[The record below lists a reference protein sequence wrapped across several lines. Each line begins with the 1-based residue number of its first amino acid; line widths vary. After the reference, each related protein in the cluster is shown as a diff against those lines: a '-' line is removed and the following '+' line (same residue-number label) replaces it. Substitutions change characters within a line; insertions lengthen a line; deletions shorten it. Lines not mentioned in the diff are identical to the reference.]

1 MIKKEKIIKNF
12 DKKFNKCNLKNIQ
25 LIKEQLKIY
34 INNPEFIN
42 QYINTLKDIIQ
53 ILFKYLIEGDKTNNN
68 EIISTF
74 VELKILNDIFYIE
87 KLSDY
92 KITSQIIQSLSFFLV
107 NLKNNKSCLYY
118 FFSNNF
124 INNIITI
131 EIENFDDEFY
141 SYYINFLKSLSMRID
156 NEIILFLYN
165 PELNSF
171 PLVEY
176 AFKFYNNSNPMIST
190 VSLNIMVQIFHV
202 RKNEIIKYFCKL
214 PGINFFIFIINHCKD
229 LIINLMNKFDD
240 CYLYDDLIDYLF
252 YINDLL
258 DLNINEINYIIIN
271 TFFNLIIFPIII
283 ENIMN
288 KNKIK
293 ETLMIIIMLFFN
305 IKNETFNNI
314 FLYILFNDK
323 FCDYS
328 LKIRIKNI
336 KYYFFSWKEEKNNNF
351 NFLNFIDKN
360 FSKEFIL
367 SFLNDESLIY
377 SKSNL
382 SEKCKFSN
390 DLKNIK
396 NEIED
401 LEKNLNKIEY
411 EDVFNIVFK
420 NIDKN
425 EIKEMNDYH
434 NFLSF
439 ITGINVGFSYEKK
452 NKIYYEN
459 SFLFKF
465 KEFIL
470 NKETNKINNLIKKSF
485 FNNFF
490 CLENEN
496 FSINNL
502 INILIFIIQNKI
514 NFSKCVLWEN
524 NLLIKVENNLKKK
537 CLFKIFTNV
546 FFDLNL
552 YENNF
557 ILKENFFIFD
567 NAFFN
572 ELKIS
577 SLLKNDYILNENL
590 IKKFFELINNFN
602 YIFSINFDKCLLIIK
617 NIFNLFV
624 VNNNKNIKILLINEI
639 NSIYKNNIENFFQN
653 KKFNENLIIINLI
666 FYSKNICLNDNKI
679 ENELNNINNLLININ
694 EKNKQIEQTYLIFLI
709 TLINILQEFLF
720 YKNFEKNPFFILC
733 LNRYYNINLIN
744 KYFSNNF
751 QIFIFENIFLMF
763 DNIFFYFGEI
773 LDENI
778 IKFND
783 IHSLDNIKIKIKEE
797 KDKINLEICG
807 KKHILNKIK
816 ENNIKEFQ
824 TKLNLN
830 KEKYNEIINKK
841 YQKINIENYISDLII
856 NI

>member
-1 MIKKEKIIKNF
+1 MKKKEKPIKNI
-12 DKKFNKCNLKNIQ
+12 DKLFNKCNLKNIQ
-25 LIKEQLKIY
+25 LIKEQLQIY
-34 INNPEFIN
+34 VNNPEYIN

-87 KLSDY
+87 KLSEY

-107 NLKNNKSCLYY
+107 NLKNDKSCLYY
-118 FFSNNF
+118 ILSNF

-156 NEIILFLYN
+156 NDIILFLYN

-176 AFKFYNNSNPMIST
+176 AFKFYNNTNPMIST
-190 VSLNIMVQIFHV
+190 VSLNIMVQIFHI
-202 RKNEIIKYFCKL
+202 RKNEIIKYFLKL

-240 CYLYDDLIDYLF
+240 SYLYEDLIDYLF

-258 DLNINEINYIIIN
+258 DLNINEVNYVIIN
-271 TFFNLIIFPIII
+271 TFFNLIIFPVII

-314 FLYILFNDK
+314 FLYVLFNDK

-328 LKIRIKNI
+328 IKICIKNI
-336 KYYFFSWKEEKNNNF
+336 KYYFFSWKEEKNNN
-351 NFLNFIDKN
+351 NFDFLQFVDKN
-360 FSKEFIL
+360 YSKEFL
-367 SFLNDESLIY
+367 MSFLNDDSLIY

-382 SEKCKFSN
+382 SEKCKFSEN
-390 DLKNIK
+390 LKKIK
-396 NEIED
+396 NEIEI
-401 LEKNLNKIEY
+401 LMKEKNLNEIDFN
-411 EDVFNIVFK
+411 DVFNIVFK

-425 EIKEMNDYH
+425 EINEMNEYH

-439 ITGINVGFSYEKK
+439 ITGINVGFSYEKE

-470 NKETNKINNLIKKSF
+470 NENKKINNLIKKSF

-496 FSINNL
+496 FSINNM
-502 INILIFIIQNKI
+502 INILIYIIQNKI
-514 NFSKCVLWEN
+514 NFSKIVLWEN
-524 NLLIKVENNLKKK
+524 NLLMKIENNLKKK
-537 CLFKIFTNV
+537 CFFKIFTNV

-557 ILKENFFIFD
+557 ILKENYFIFD

-577 SLLKNDYILNENL
+577 SLLKNDYNLNENL
-590 IKKFFELINNFN
+590 IKKFFDLINNEN
-602 YIFSINFDKCLLIIK
+602 YIFSINFEKCLLIIK

-639 NSIYKNNIENFFQN
+639 NSFYKNNFENI
-653 KKFNENLIIINLI
+653 KKFNENFLIINLI
-666 FYSKNICLNDNKI
+666 FYSKNICLNDNNKI
-679 ENELNNINNLLININ
+679 ENDLNNINNLLININ
-694 EKNKQIEQTYLIFLI
+694 EKNKQIEQTFLIFLI

-733 LNRYYNINLIN
+733 LNRYYNINLII

-751 QIFIFENIFLMF
+751 QIFMFENIFLMF

-783 IHSLDNIKIKIKEE
+783 IQSLNNIKIKIKEE
-797 KDKINLEICG
+797 KEKINLEICA
-807 KKHILNKIK
+807 KKFIINKIN
-816 ENNIKEFQ
+816 ENNIKNFQ
-824 TKLNLN
+824 TKINLN
-830 KEKYNEIINKK
+830 KEKYNENLIKK
-841 YQKINIENYISDLII
+841 YQKTNIENFISDLII

>member
-1 MIKKEKIIKNF
+1 MKKKEKPIKHI
-12 DKKFNKCNLKNIQ
+12 DKLFNKCNLKNIQ
-25 LIKEQLKIY
+25 LIKEQLQIY
-34 INNPEFIN
+34 VNYPEYIN

-87 KLSDY
+87 KLSEY

-107 NLKNNKSCLYY
+107 NLKNDKSCLYY
-118 FFSNNF
+118 ILSNNF

-156 NEIILFLYN
+156 NDIILFLYN

-176 AFKFYNNSNPMIST
+176 AFKFYNNTNPMIST
-190 VSLNIMVQIFHV
+190 VSLNIMVQIFHI
-202 RKNEIIKYFCKL
+202 RKNEIIKYFLKL

-240 CYLYDDLIDYLF
+240 CYLYEDLIDYLF

-258 DLNINEINYIIIN
+258 DLNINEVNYVIIN
-271 TFFNLIIFPIII
+271 TFFNLIIFPVII

-305 IKNETFNNI
+305 IKNETFKNI
-314 FLYILFNDK
+314 FLYVLFNDK

-328 LKIRIKNI
+328 IKIRIKNI

-351 NFLNFIDKN
+351 DFLQFVDKN
-360 FSKEFIL
+360 YSKEFL
-367 SFLNDESLIY
+367 MSFLNDDSLIY

-382 SEKCKFSN
+382 SEKCKFSEN
-390 DLKNIK
+390 LKKIK
-396 NEIED
+396 NEIEI
-401 LEKNLNKIEY
+401 LMKEKNLNEIDFN
-411 EDVFNIVFK
+411 DVFNIVFK

-425 EIKEMNDYH
+425 EINEMNDYH

-439 ITGINVGFSYEKK
+439 ITGINVGFSYEKE

-470 NKETNKINNLIKKSF
+470 NENKKINNLIKKSF

-496 FSINNL
+496 FSINNM
-502 INILIFIIQNKI
+502 INILIYIIQNKI
-514 NFSKCVLWEN
+514 NFSKIVLWEN
-524 NLLIKVENNLKKK
+524 NLLIKIENNLKKK
-537 CLFKIFTNV
+537 CFFKIFTNV

-557 ILKENFFIFD
+557 ILKENYFIFD

-572 ELKIS
+572 ELKFS
-577 SLLKNDYILNENL
+577 SLLKNDYNLNENL
-590 IKKFFELINNFN
+590 IKKFFDLINNEN
-602 YIFSINFDKCLLIIK
+602 YIFSINFEKCLLIIK

-639 NSIYKNNIENFFQN
+639 NSIYKNNFENI
-653 KKFNENLIIINLI
+653 KKFNENFLIINLI
-666 FYSKNICLNDNKI
+666 FYSKNICLNDNNKI
-679 ENELNNINNLLININ
+679 ENDLNNINNLLININ
-694 EKNKQIEQTYLIFLI
+694 EKNKQIEQTFLLFLI

-733 LNRYYNINLIN
+733 LNRYYNINLII

-751 QIFIFENIFLMF
+751 QIFMFENIFLMF

-783 IHSLDNIKIKIKEE
+783 IQSLNNIKIKIKEE
-797 KDKINLEICG
+797 KEKINLEICA
-807 KKHILNKIK
+807 KKFIINKIN
-816 ENNIKEFQ
+816 ENNIKNFQ
-824 TKLNLN
+824 TKINLN
-830 KEKYNEIINKK
+830 KEKYNENLNKK
-841 YQKINIENYISDLII
+841 YQKTNIENFISDLII

>member
-1 MIKKEKIIKNF
+1 MKKKEKPIKNI
-12 DKKFNKCNLKNIQ
+12 DKLFNKCNLKNIQ
-25 LIKEQLKIY
+25 LIKEQLQIY
-34 INNPEFIN
+34 VNNPEYIN

-87 KLSDY
+87 KLSEY

-107 NLKNNKSCLYY
+107 NLKNDKSCLYY
-118 FFSNNF
+118 ILSNNF

-156 NEIILFLYN
+156 NDIILFLYN

-176 AFKFYNNSNPMIST
+176 AFKFYNNTNPMIST
-190 VSLNIMVQIFHV
+190 VSLNIMVQIFHI
-202 RKNEIIKYFCKL
+202 RKNEIIKYFLKL

-240 CYLYDDLIDYLF
+240 SYLYEDLIDYLF

-258 DLNINEINYIIIN
+258 DLNINEVNYVIIN
-271 TFFNLIIFPIII
+271 TFFNLIIFPVII

-314 FLYILFNDK
+314 FLYVLFNDK

-328 LKIRIKNI
+328 IKICIKNI
-336 KYYFFSWKEEKNNNF
+336 KYYFFSWKEEKNNN
-351 NFLNFIDKN
+351 NFDFLQFVDKN
-360 FSKEFIL
+360 YSKEFL
-367 SFLNDESLIY
+367 MSFLNDDSLIY

-382 SEKCKFSN
+382 SEKCKFSEN
-390 DLKNIK
+390 LKKIK
-396 NEIED
+396 NEIEI
-401 LEKNLNKIEY
+401 LMKEKNLNEIDFN
-411 EDVFNIVFK
+411 DVFNIVFK

-425 EIKEMNDYH
+425 EINEMNEYH

-439 ITGINVGFSYEKK
+439 ITGINVGFSYEKE

-470 NKETNKINNLIKKSF
+470 NENNKINNLIKKSF

-496 FSINNL
+496 FSINNM
-502 INILIFIIQNKI
+502 INILIYIIQNKI
-514 NFSKCVLWEN
+514 NFSKIVLWEN
-524 NLLIKVENNLKKK
+524 NLLMKIENNLKKK
-537 CLFKIFTNV
+537 CFFKIFTNV

-557 ILKENFFIFD
+557 ILKENYFIFD

-577 SLLKNDYILNENL
+577 SLLKNDYNLNENL
-590 IKKFFELINNFN
+590 IKKFFDLINNEN

-639 NSIYKNNIENFFQN
+639 NSFYKNNFENI
-653 KKFNENLIIINLI
+653 KKFNENFLIINLI
-666 FYSKNICLNDNKI
+666 FYSKNICLNDNNKI
-679 ENELNNINNLLININ
+679 ENDLNNINNLLININ
-694 EKNKQIEQTYLIFLI
+694 EKNKQIEQTFLIFLI

-733 LNRYYNINLIN
+733 LNRYYNINLII

-751 QIFIFENIFLMF
+751 QIFMFENIFLMF

-783 IHSLDNIKIKIKEE
+783 IQSLNNIKIKIKEE
-797 KDKINLEICG
+797 KEKINLEICA
-807 KKHILNKIK
+807 KKFIINKIN
-816 ENNIKEFQ
+816 ENNIKNFQ
-824 TKLNLN
+824 TKINLN
-830 KEKYNEIINKK
+830 KEKYNENLIKK
-841 YQKINIENYISDLII
+841 YQKTNIENFISDLII